1 MALAAGTRLG
11 RYEVRS
17 LIGAGGI
24 GEVYRARNTQL
35 QRDVAL
41 KILPTDLALDPERLA
56 RFDREG
62 QALAAPA
69 HPHIAQ
75 VYGFAHEGA
84 VRAIVMELVDG
95 PSLDERIA
103 RGPLLT
109 LPGVSRY
116 PDLGAGG
123 TLYFDKW
130 SVSRV
135 LARLRPEGGHAGDT
149 AGPPHAAE
157 APPAD
162 RGARTSR
169 QPPEGGHMNR
179 IFAALVAVLFALP
192 GLASGSP
199 GEGDR
204 YRLVSTLRVSTLEK
218 ELNQGAAA
226 GYRIA
231 GLWYSGQLFAVLE
244 KAPATEGPRQ
254 YRVLEAGSP
263 KNLGTRIKE
272 SAAAG
277 FRLVPRTLTSMGA
290 ARPPD
295 TSWRQGTRGS
305 SDFGQL
311 GGPGVLALVME
322 KRTGSGDRYEYVVSS
337 AEAGSNRL
345 AGIVAPSKQELERAF
360 AGTSAG
366 GFSPVAV
373 FARSAVT
380 TQTVAGITVGQ
391 GRVLEVEHI
400 FVGERIVGSS
410 VAPDLPTPA
419 YRLVAEGAGPE
430 FQQALDAAAS
440 EGYRTAL
447 AASFGLPYVV
457 VVMRRTAETGFEYQ
471 VAGGSD
477 PLTLK
482 SQATSAAQRG
492 FRVHPDGLV
501 AEPGLVL
508 LEKAPGSHDVYESQF
523 IVNLLRNAFDREFAD
538 AVAAGFVPVSVSHG
552 GRLMA
557 LEKLSGRP
565 VDPTAEPTDAHAR
578 PPGAG
583 APTTANPRLS
593 LSTHRVGTL
602 RKELAEASA
611 KGYRVVSGSALN
623 AQAPTA
629 ELSLNL
635 DKVTEPPSTYEYSV
649 VSAHGKDKLTEAIS
663 EAAGRGFR
671 MVQGI
676 VLSKPGAVGQDTIV
690 LMERAPGPPAPR
702 CEYRVVAAMRQSTFD
717 KETSQAEH
725 EGWTPVGTVG
735 IGGYVAIFERQLPQK

>member
-1 MALAAGTRLG
+1 
-11 RYEVRS
+11 
-17 LIGAGGI
+17 
-24 GEVYRARNTQL
+24 
-35 QRDVAL
+35 
-41 KILPTDLALDPERLA
+41 
-56 RFDREG
+56 
-62 QALAAPA
+62 
-69 HPHIAQ
+69 
-75 VYGFAHEGA
+75 
-84 VRAIVMELVDG
+84 
-95 PSLDERIA
+95 
-103 RGPLLT
+103 
-109 LPGVSRY
+109 
-116 PDLGAGG
+116 
-123 TLYFDKW
+123 
-130 SVSRV
+130 
-135 LARLRPEGGHAGDT
+135 
-149 AGPPHAAE
+149 
-157 APPAD
+157 
-162 RGARTSR
+162 
-169 QPPEGGHMNR
+169 MNR
-179 IFAALVAVLFALP
+179 MFAALVAVLFALP
-192 GLASGSP
+192 GLTSGAP

-226 GYRIA
+226 GYRVA

-263 KNLGTRIKE
+263 KNLGARIKE

-277 FRLVPRTLTSMGA
+277 FRLVPRTLTSMSA
-290 ARPPD
+290 APPPD
-295 TSWRQGTRGS
+295 NSWRQGTRAS
-305 SDFGQL
+305 SDSGQP
-311 GGPGVLALVME
+311 GGPGVLVLVME

-373 FARSAVT
+373 FARSAVSA
-380 TQTVAGITVGQ
+380 QSVAGITVGQ
-391 GRVLEVEHI
+391 GRVQEVEHI
-400 FVGERIVGSS
+400 FVGERVVGSS
-410 VAPDLPTPA
+410 VAPDQPTPA
-419 YRLVAEGAGPE
+419 YRLVAEGPGPA

-440 EGYRTAL
+440 EGYRTTL
-447 AASFGLPYVV
+447 VASFGVPYVV

-492 FRVHPDGLV
+492 FRVHPEGLV

-508 LEKAPGSHDVYESQF
+508 LEKAPGSHDVYECQF
-523 IVNLLRNAFDREFAD
+523 IANLLRNAFDREFAD
-538 AVAAGFVPVSVSHG
+538 AVAAGYVPVSVSHG

-557 LEKLSGRP
+557 LEKPSGRP
-565 VDPTAEPTDAHAR
+565 VDPTAEPADAPAR

-583 APTTANPRLS
+583 APAPASPRLS

-611 KGYRVVSGSALN
+611 QGYRVISGSALN

-635 DKVTEPPSTYEYSV
+635 DKVAEPPHTYEYSV
-649 VSAHGKDKLTEAIS
+649 VSAHGKDKLTEAIN
-663 EAAGRGFR
+663 EAAARGFR
-671 MVQGI
+671 VVQGI

-702 CEYRVVAAMRQSTFD
+702 CEYRVVATMRQSTFD
-717 KETSQAEH
+717 QETAQAQH
-725 EGWTPVGTVG
+725 EGWTPVGTVAV
-735 IGGYVAIFERQLPQK
+735 GGYVAILERQLPQK